1 MLSFGQLTCKG
12 EVVCPIVL
20 MLSLPIRLS
29 ILFSAVIIADED
41 YQFYLEWLKEYA
53 DKADCS
59 IHSYVLMTNHVYLL
73 VSAEK
78 ADAIGAFTNTR
89 GHKHHEKRYFLTWV
103 RGFVWPQNQ
112 LISGK

>member
-12 EVVCPIVL
+12 EVVCPVVL
-20 MLSLPIRLS
+20 VLLFPIRRS

-78 ADAIGAFTNTR
+78 ADAIGALTITLVVISIMKKKLFFDL
-89 GHKHHEKRYFLTWV
+89 GKRVCIT
-103 RGFVWPQNQ
+103 
-112 LISGK
+112 

>member
-12 EVVCPIVL
+12 EVVCPVVL
-20 MLSLPIRLS
+20 VLLFPIRRS
-29 ILFSAVIIADED
+29 ILFSAVIIVDEY

-59 IHSYVLMTNHVYLL
+59 IHSYVLIANHVHLL

-78 ADAIGAFTNTR
+78 ADAIGALTNTR
-89 GHKHHEKRYFLTWV
+89 GHKHHEKKLFFDL
-103 RGFVWPQNQ
+103 
-112 LISGK
+112 GKRVFMATESAH

>member
-59 IHSYVLMTNHVYLL
+59 IHTCVLMTNHVYLL
-73 VSAEK
+73 VTAEK
-78 ADAIGAFTNTR
+78 TDAVGALTNTR
-89 GHKHHEKRYFLTWV
+89 YHKHPEKKIIFGLR
-103 RGFVWPQNQ
+103 
-112 LISGK
+112 